1 MVINHRGRARKKES
15 GGRYKPTRGK
25 RLFMKGS
32 SPTLTVIDEAHKI
45 KVVRTKGDN
54 RKSRVLTANLVNLF
68 DPKTKKFSKANLKSV
83 TECPADDHYVRRN
96 IFVKGAI
103 VETDKGK
110 AKITSRPG
118 QNGSINAVLI

>member
-1 MVINHRGRARKKES
+1 MVINHRARAKKKES

-25 RLFMKGS
+25 KLFMKGS
-32 SPTLTVIDEAHKI
+32 RQTLTAVSEVHKI
-45 KVVRTKGDN
+45 KVVKTKADN
-54 RKSRVLTANLVNLF
+54 RKARVLTAAHVNLF
-68 DPKTKKFSKANLKSV
+68 DPKTKKFAQAKLKSV

-110 AKITSRPG
+110 ARITSRPG